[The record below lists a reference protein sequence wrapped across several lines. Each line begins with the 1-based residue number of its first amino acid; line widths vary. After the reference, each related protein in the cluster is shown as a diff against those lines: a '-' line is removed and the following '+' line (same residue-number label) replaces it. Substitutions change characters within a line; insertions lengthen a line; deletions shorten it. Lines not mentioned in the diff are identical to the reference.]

1 MGVTSPFLQA
11 SNLPGLACIGVPHVF
26 VKFFIWKQ
34 WTLLMNFGGWVLHV
48 NKCLRDA
55 SSSETGRETI
65 QAGQSG
71 SDEERK
77 AVVFAD
83 SVDSVESASVSRA
96 VETTEHSR
104 AAPADRSLDPCL
116 FYSYTA
122 GCAKG
127 EDCAYSHS
135 VHADQVAV
143 PVAKQKL
150 THARRRIKKR
160 LTQHFA
166 AQNLYEVQEQLQ
178 REARQDSFAK
188 ALIRSHLTG
197 ADSSASAASATSRH

>member
-1 MGVTSPFLQA
+1 M
-11 SNLPGLACIGVPHVF
+11 NL
-26 VKFFIWKQ
+26 
-34 WTLLMNFGGWVLHV
+34 GGWVLHV
-48 NKCLRDA
+48 NECLRDA
-55 SSSETGRETI
+55 SSSEPGKDAL
-65 QAGQSG
+65 QSGQSG

-77 AVVFAD
+77 ALVFE
-83 SVDSVESASVSRA
+83 VSVESVQSASVSRA
-96 VETTEHSR
+96 AETTERSR
-104 AAPADRSLDPCL
+104 EAPADLSLDPCL

-143 PVAKQKL
+143 PVAKQNRG
-150 THARRRIKKR
+150 HARLRIKKR

-188 ALIRSHLTG
+188 GLIRSYLTG
-197 ADSSASAASATSRH
+197 ADSSASATSATSASTRTSRSACH